1 MGEGGA
7 AHRVAVRRAAER
19 AVGRIPAAR
28 RKLPAAAAAD
38 SIDPE
43 GVRRRRVGEAGLRR
57 AAGEEERRRVGEAAV
72 VVRSPEEA
80 ADSTGPGAAAARRI
94 VEQEAAADSN
104 PLAEE
109 GVLRLSVP
117 IARTFSRHGVTHD
130 RMAGTQDKTSRGRR
144 KTRCRRCEGMWSI
157 AAGSGRPRE
166 RVVGWVRGWIRRAVL
181 GALGVRGEG
190 QFCPLVTAI
199 QFPDFVQPATGQ
211 TQQIYASIGAKNRR
225 GCDSK
230 TT

>member
-1 MGEGGA
+1 MEDHIRRKAAWAGSVVGTAGMGEGGA
-7 AHRVAVRRAAER
+7 AHRVAVRRAAEG

-43 GVRRRRVGEAGLRR
+43 EVRRRTVGEAGLRR
-57 AAGEEERRRVGEAAV
+57 AAGGEERRRVGEAAV

-117 IARTFSRHGVTHD
+117 VAPHFLKIGCYSRPYG
-130 RMAGTQDKTSRGRR
+130 GYPG
-144 KTRCRRCEGMWSI
+144 
-157 AAGSGRPRE
+157 
-166 RVVGWVRGWIRRAVL
+166 
-181 GALGVRGEG
+181 
-190 QFCPLVTAI
+190 
-199 QFPDFVQPATGQ
+199 
-211 TQQIYASIGAKNRR
+211 
-225 GCDSK
+225 
-230 TT
+230 